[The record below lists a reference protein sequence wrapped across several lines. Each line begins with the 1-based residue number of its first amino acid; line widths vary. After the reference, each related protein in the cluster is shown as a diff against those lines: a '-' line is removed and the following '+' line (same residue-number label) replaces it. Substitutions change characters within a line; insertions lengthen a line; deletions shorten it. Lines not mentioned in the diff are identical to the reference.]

1 MVGHGDSVGFGKGEV
16 EGGGG
21 GRGRGKETRGG
32 GRLSGEGG

>member
-1 MVGHGDSVGFGKGEV
+1 MVGHGDSVGFGKVEV

-21 GRGRGKETRGG
+21 GRGRGKETRGW